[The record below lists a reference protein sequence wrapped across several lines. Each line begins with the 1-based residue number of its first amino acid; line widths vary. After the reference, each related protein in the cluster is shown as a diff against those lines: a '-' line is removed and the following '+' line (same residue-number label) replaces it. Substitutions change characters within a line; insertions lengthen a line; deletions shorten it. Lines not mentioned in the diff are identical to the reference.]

1 MKRKSYRVG
10 IDVGDRSVGLAAVEI
25 DIESNSTTLST
36 HEILDAKP
44 KKILNAVSYVHD
56 GSLYDLKK
64 AVTRRENAGIVRRA
78 SKRLQTRK
86 KRLRNLDKLLEDNG
100 FPIQLA
106 KDLAAN
112 MPKRENPLFQ
122 WEVRSYAADN
132 FIENEQERKLA
143 LTIAV
148 LHIARHRGW
157 RNPYSSV
164 GSLKQLSMLPSDF
177 YKSLRR
183 RVIEWLESKDVAIPQ
198 NFTGEDENRPT
209 PAQLV
214 LELFKQCPTIKIRGS
229 KETGETADSLSMG
242 KMHQSDYYAELERI
256 LTMQQVNQELSDEIL
271 ELVFRQTN
279 PRDVAAAAQLVGK
292 DDLQPSHPRASRS
305 SIAFQEYRI
314 LSTITN
320 LRIAEK
326 GGERPL
332 TREEI
337 ELLFDMLK
345 SPKAAKG
352 KVDWNDIADVL
363 NVRRSA
369 LKGVGGE
376 TEDGEPI
383 SSKRPPVMSI
393 ENVLMILGKSSKGFG
408 KWLDT
413 ASDMQ
418 KEIFVLSLDNA
429 GIPVFFEEHYPETL
443 HEVAGIIESFDDE
456 TLAKMDVLDL
466 ETGRASYGI
475 DTLQRLNRRMLEGL
489 NLHEARKAE
498 FGVADDWKPSPSPLG
513 TLVGNGSADRVIRI
527 VSRWLLACEKKW
539 GPPLIV
545 NIEHAREGFKSV
557 KTARKVQREH
567 NRRYEKNL
575 ESREELRSQIAT
587 QIADSLDSSDQESV
601 SHKREVRQSDI
612 RKQQALERQN
622 NQCLYCGAPI
632 TFKDAEMDHVVPR
645 KRWGT
650 SNSIYNLVAV
660 CKECNGSK
668 GDRLYSAWALPE
680 DRAATIDRVKGLTQS
695 TYFSLDE
702 FKRYQRE
709 LINRLQQTEEDDDL
723 DVRSFESVA
732 WMARELRRQIEGHL
746 REVESAGE
754 RILPDHIV
762 DDMAP
767 DDSIVQA
774 EMQRIFVYQGW
785 VTSAARKAGGI
796 EKALPWLGGAIRKDR
811 LDRRHHAIDAAVIAM
826 INPGAAQII
835 TLRNELRR
843 AAYDEQGARES
854 NVPHSKRDLSNHPS
868 LKRFEKWRNEQ
879 MASLRDLLVEK
890 MKNDAIPV
898 LRLKRLKIEN
908 GDAHGQ
914 TVYKATKRKVG
925 AALSPVAINKASSV
939 ALWTALTGH
948 PDYDPKE
955 GLPEDPS
962 RRIRLHDKWLEADD
976 QISFLAPLQ
985 ENGES
990 KLYLDDGIAYQ
1001 ALRGGL
1007 VELGGAVHH
1016 VRIFRVAPKKEGGK
1030 PLYCQMR
1037 VFQADLLN
1045 ANGDLFEYELPAS
1058 SYSRRFALPK
1068 VRAALDEGK
1077 AEYLGWM
1084 VIGDEIRIDPSR
1096 FGKKG
1101 IADFFSIPD
1110 FENVSCFVLVGY
1122 ESASKLKLRPAC
1134 LSSEGLDEYLKRN
1147 PHLTD
1152 TQVKSLNT
1160 IMDRGWRISINDLMA
1175 SNPKII
1181 RRNTMGYV
1189 RWKSHNHMPVS
1200 WQPEADKRSQT
1211 DT

>member
-1 MKRKSYRVG
+1 MKRRLYRVG
-10 IDVGDRSVGLAAVEI
+10 IDCGDRSVGLAA
-25 DIESNSTTLST
+25 IEVDVKSNSATPSM

-64 AVTRRENAGIVRRA
+64 AVTRKENAGIVRRA
-78 SKRLQTRK
+78 SRRLQTRK
-86 KRLRNLDKLLEDNG
+86 KRLAQLDKLLEDNG
-100 FPIQLA
+100 FPVQLA
-106 KDLAAN
+106 KDMAAN
-112 MPKRENPLFQ
+112 MPKGESPLFQ
-122 WEVRSYAADN
+122 WEIRSYAADD

-143 LTIAV
+143 LTIAI

-164 GSLKQLSMLPSDF
+164 SSLKQLSMLPSDF
-177 YKSLRR
+177 YESLRK
-183 RVIEWLESKDVAIPQ
+183 RVIEWLESKGATIPQ
-198 NFTGEDENRPT
+198 NFTGADENRPT

-229 KETGETADSLSMG
+229 KETDETADCLSMG

-256 LTMQQVNQELSDEIL
+256 LATQQVSQELSDEIL
-271 ELVFRQTN
+271 DLVFQQVN

-326 GGERPL
+326 GGKRPL
-332 TREEI
+332 VREEI

-352 KVDWNDIADVL
+352 KVDWNDVTDAL
-363 NVRRSA
+363 NIKRGA

-383 SSKRPPVMSI
+383 SAKRPPVMSI
-393 ENVLMILGKSSKGFG
+393 ENALMTLGKSSKSFG
-408 KWLDT
+408 EWLDT

-429 GIPVFFEEHYPETL
+429 GVPSFFEEHYPEAL
-443 HEVAGIIESFDDE
+443 HEVAEIIESFDDE
-456 TLAKMDVLDL
+456 TLAKMDTLEL

-475 DTLQRLNRRMLEGL
+475 DTLQRLNRRMLEGM

-545 NIEHAREGFKSV
+545 NIEHVREGFKSV
-557 KTARKVQREH
+557 KTARKIQREQD
-567 NRRYEKNL
+567 RRYRKNL
-575 ESREELRSQIAT
+575 ESREELRNQIAS
-587 QIADSLDSSDQESV
+587 QIADSLDSSDQESL

-622 NQCLYCGAPI
+622 NQCLYCGRTI
-632 TFKDAEMDHVVPR
+632 TFKEAEMDHVVSR

-650 SNSIYNLVAV
+650 SNSIYNLVAA
-660 CKECNGSK
+660 CRDCNRDK
-668 GDRLYSAWALPE
+668 GDELYSAWASPE

-746 REVESAGE
+746 REAESAGG
-754 RILPDHIV
+754 RISPDHAV
-762 DDMAP
+762 DDMTS

-774 EMQRIFVYQGW
+774 EMQRVFVYQGW
-785 VTSAARKAGGI
+785 LTSAARKAGGI
-796 EKALPWLGGAIRKDR
+796 EKALPWLGGAVRKDR

-826 INPGAAQII
+826 INPGAAQILA
-835 TLRNELRR
+835 LRNELRR
-843 AAYDEQGARES
+843 AAYDEEGARES
-854 NVPHSKRDLSNHPS
+854 SMPHPKRDLSNHPS
-868 LKRFEKWRNEQ
+868 SKRFEKWRNEQ
-879 MASLRDLLVEK
+879 MSSLRDLLVER
-890 MKNDAIPV
+890 MERGAIPV
-898 LRLKRLKIEN
+898 LRLKRLKVEN

-939 ALWTALTGH
+939 ALWTALTNH

-976 QISFLAPLQ
+976 HISFLAPLQ

-990 KLYLDDGIAYQ
+990 KLDQDDGIAYQ
-1001 ALRGGL
+1001 AVRGGL

-1016 VRIFRVAPKKEGGK
+1016 VRIFRVMPKKEGGK
-1030 PLYCQMR
+1030 PTYCQIR

-1045 ANGDLFEYELPAS
+1045 VDGDLFEYELPAS

-1068 VRAALDEGK
+1068 VRVALDEGK

-1084 VIGDEIRIDPSR
+1084 VIGDEIRIDPLR

-1101 IADFFSIPD
+1101 VADFFSIPD
-1110 FENVSCFVLVGY
+1110 FADVSCFVLVGY
-1122 ESASKLKLRPAC
+1122 ESASKLKLRPAF
-1134 LSSEGLDEYLKRN
+1134 LSSEGLDEYLERN
-1147 PHLTD
+1147 PQLTD
-1152 TQVKSLNT
+1152 AQVKSLNT
-1160 IMDRGWRISINDLMA
+1160 MMDRGWRISINDLMA

-1200 WQPEADKRSQT
+1200 WQPEAGKRSQT
-1211 DT
+1211 ET